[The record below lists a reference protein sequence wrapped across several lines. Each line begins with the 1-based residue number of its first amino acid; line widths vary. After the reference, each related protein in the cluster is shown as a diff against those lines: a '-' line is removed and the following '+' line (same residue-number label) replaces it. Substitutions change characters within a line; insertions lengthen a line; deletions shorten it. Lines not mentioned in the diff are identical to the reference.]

1 LPGLTDGWLVADV
14 LILDFEQVLLLH
26 SRDALARF
34 ALSELAAPSIMT
46 CVPPSASSEESTIR
60 TISPDV

>member
-34 ALSELAAPSIMT
+34 ALSELPVSITMT
-46 CVPPSASSEESTIR
+46 CVPPSASSE
-60 TISPDV
+60 